1 MLSKR
6 ILAGSLA
13 ALALATGSLAA
24 APITGTPSAPNPFG
38 WTPNSTNDL
47 NYNQQTPGRLGQVAP
62 YVVLDSQGIGELT
75 LAFNNGAAGLAFF
88 EIRID
93 GIATGATAHPVVT
106 GDTIHTGGISVA
118 SGTLNDIRSFNAVST
133 VEVRLALGGER
144 DWDFDWTSFSVL
156 PRTAVPTPA
165 PLALLALGLLGI
177 GAGLRRK
184 AS

>member
-1 MLSKR
+1 MQSKH

-13 ALALATGSLAA
+13 ALALAAGSLSA

-38 WTPNSTNDL
+38 WTPNSTNEL
-47 NYNQQTPGRLGQVAP
+47 NYNQQTPSRVDQVAP

-75 LAFNNGAAGLAFF
+75 LAFNNGASGLAFF

-106 GDTIHTGGISVA
+106 GDTIHTGGIGVA
-118 SGTLNDIRSFNAVST
+118 SGILNDIRSFTAAST
-133 VEVRLALGGER
+133 VEVRLALGAER

-156 PRTAVPTPA
+156 PRTAVPTPG
-165 PLALLALGLLGI
+165 ALGLLMLGLAGI
-177 GAGLRRK
+177 AAGLRRK
-184 AS
+184 AT